1 MVNRLYNKLLSLNL
15 LKRAWHLAR
24 NDSRTDF
31 IYDSYRYN
39 DYAFRLEDNLK
50 GLLLKIEGGTYRPQP
65 LLEIDIPKST
75 LAVRPGTVVEIE
87 DRIVLFA
94 ILCLIA
100 PILDKKLPP
109 TVYSYRLKDKPDKDS
124 LFKDTEILDLPFL
137 KKNTIQ
143 TRLQIFE
150 PWYGQWPK
158 FLEES
163 QYAFENEGYRFLSV
177 ADISAYFENIHLEIL
192 RDTLLRYLPREQ
204 KIINMLIEIY
214 ESWVFETPDGRCL
227 GRGLPQG
234 NSGSSFLANIY
245 LLPLDQEFLKF
256 SKTHDIR
263 YFRYMD
269 DVKIFS
275 KDEVTARQVIFEM
288 NRMLRSLHLNM
299 QGSKTNILRDNEIRQ
314 EIEDDRLNRV
324 NEYIKSFQGKKLT
337 DVERKSY
344 ITQLGGE
351 YRKIRARKFALKE
364 KDFRLFRRLITGFT
378 LLQHGRLVDRL
389 LLEIQRNPDYRLMA
403 SAMRYFRMLPNKSV
417 ISSKLLEFLKSPEN
431 LFAQQEALMIM
442 SLRYMRD
449 YPRELVSYIKKI
461 YRSKKKH
468 WYIRVQAL
476 LLLAQMNLPDKFLG
490 RMEEEYDHEV
500 NIEIKRAMIAPLCQ
514 LRVDEL
520 KEFVK
525 KISFD
530 PNFKIGRLGRMLLDL
545 HTDSGAARE
554 GINNLFHNFY
564 EIRLMDGFY
573 AIEVMKH
580 HPDPLV
586 REMLR
591 KSLTSFRRRIRR
603 PILKQ
608 RLERILEFLK

>member
-1 MVNRLYNKLLSLNL
+1 MVNRLYNKLLSLDL

-31 IYDSYRYN
+31 IYDSYRYY

-75 LAVRPGTVVEIE
+75 LAVRPGTAVEIE

-109 TVYSYRLKDKPDKDS
+109 TVYSYRLKDKPDKQS
-124 LFKDTEILDLPFL
+124 LFKDTEILDFPFL

-163 QYAFENEGYRFLSV
+163 QYAFETEGYKFLSV
-177 ADISAYFENIHLEIL
+177 SDISAYFENIHLEIL
-192 RDTLLRYLPREQ
+192 RDILLRYLPREQ
-204 KIINMLIEIY
+204 KIINMLLGIY
-214 ESWVFETPDGRCL
+214 ENWVSRTPDGRCL
-227 GRGLPQG
+227 DRGLPQG
-234 NSGSSFLANIY
+234 NSCSSFLANIY
-245 LLPLDQEFLKF
+245 LLPLDQEFMKF
-256 SKTHDIR
+256 SRTHDIK

-275 KDEVTARQVIFEM
+275 KDEATARQVIFEM
-288 NRMLRSLHLNM
+288 NRILRSLHLNM
-299 QGSKTNILRDNEIRQ
+299 QGSKTNVLRDVEIRG
-314 EIEDDRLNRV
+314 EIVDDRLTRV
-324 NEYIKSFQGKKLT
+324 NECIKSFQGKKLT
-337 DVERKSY
+337 GVERKSY
-344 ITQLGGE
+344 ISQLTGE
-351 YRKIRARKFALKE
+351 YRRIRVRKFALKE
-364 KDFRLFRRLITGFT
+364 KDFRLFRRLITAFT
-378 LLQHGRLVDRL
+378 LLQHPRLVDRL

-417 ISSKLLEFLKSPEN
+417 ISSRLLEFLKSPEN
-431 LFAQQEALMIM
+431 LFAQQEALMVM

-449 YPRELVSYIKKI
+449 YPKELVGYIMKI
-461 YRSKKKH
+461 HSSRKKH
-468 WYIRVQAL
+468 WYIRVQGL
-476 LLLAQMNLPDKFLG
+476 LLLAQMDLQKKLLG
-490 RMEEEYDHEV
+490 RMKEEYDKEI

-514 LRVDEL
+514 LKVDEL

-530 PNFKIGRLGRMLLDL
+530 PNLKIGRVGRMLLDL
-545 HTDSGAARE
+545 HTDPTSARE
-554 GINNLFHNFY
+554 GINHIFHNFD

-586 REMLR
+586 KEMLR

-608 RLERILEFLK
+608 RADGIIESLK

>member
-1 MVNRLYNKLLSLNL
+1 MINRLHNKLLSLDL

-75 LAVRPGTVVEIE
+75 LAVRPGTAVEIE

-109 TVYSYRLKDKPDKDS
+109 TVYSYRLKDKPDKQN
-124 LFKDTEILDLPFL
+124 LFKDTEILDFPFL

-163 QYAFENEGYRFLSV
+163 QYAFETEDYKFLSV
-177 ADISAYFENIHLEIL
+177 SDISAYFENIHLEIL
-192 RDTLLRYLPREQ
+192 RDILLRYLPREQ
-204 KIINMLIEIY
+204 KIINMLLGIY
-214 ESWVFETPDGRCL
+214 ENWVSETPDGRCL

-245 LLPLDQEFLKF
+245 LLPLDQEFMKF
-256 SKTHDIR
+256 SRTHDIR

-299 QGSKTNILRDNEIRQ
+299 QGSKTNILRDDEIRD
-314 EIEDDRLNRV
+314 EIGDDRLTRV
-324 NEYIKSFQGKKLT
+324 NEYIKSFQGKKLA
-337 DVERKSY
+337 DVERKNY
-344 ITQLGGE
+344 VTQLTSE
-351 YRKIRARKFALKE
+351 YRKIKARKYALKD
-364 KDFRLFRRLITGFT
+364 KDFRLFRRLITAFT
-378 LLQHGRLVDRL
+378 LLRNGKLVNRL

-403 SAMRYFRMLPNKSV
+403 SAMRYFRVLPNKWV
-417 ISSKLLEFLKSPEN
+417 ISSKLLEFLRSPEN

-449 YPRELVSYIKKI
+449 YPGELINYVKKI
-461 YRSKKKH
+461 YRSKRKH
-468 WYIRVQAL
+468 WYIRSQAL
-476 LLLAQMNLPDKFLG
+476 LLLSQILLPEKFLSKL
-490 RMEEEYDHEV
+490 REEYDQEI
-500 NIEIKRAMIAPLCQ
+500 NIEVKRAMVAPLCQ
-514 LRVDEL
+514 LGA
-520 KEFVK
+520 KEVKDFVRN
-525 KISFD
+525 ISFD
-530 PNFKIGRLGRMLLDL
+530 PNLKIGRLGRVLLDF
-545 HTDSGAARE
+545 HSDPDSARE
-554 GINNLFHNFY
+554 GINNLFHNFD
-564 EIRLMDGFY
+564 EIRLMDSLY

-580 HPDPLV
+580 HSDNLV
-586 REMLR
+586 KEMLR
-591 KSLTSFRRRIRR
+591 KRLVSSKRKIRR
-603 PILKQ
+603 PILK
-608 RLERILEFLK
+608 ERIEKIVEFLR